1 MDIQMKQYA
10 DNGNL
15 KELKYIFVD
24 ALDVDPT
31 FVGYE
36 EDYNYCLSIPGLLEP
51 HIELTPFTQDTTLWD
66 ESYWVKL
73 KMDLIKNFSHKRMSH
88 MREVAKVFLAE
99 KVERILQ
106 ERAMAAKVQ
115 NTPVVVPAVRPVKAS
130 PATADQNTAAT
141 QISKSEQA
149 RRDLEKAR
157 RELEEDNRRAE
168 AAERADAERIRRRQ
182 MMNQNSYHPAAGDG
196 SKKAIGIAMAVL
208 LVAAIVLVLLLK

>member
-31 FVGYE
+31 FVRYE

-51 HIELTPFTQDTTLWD
+51 HIELTPFTQDTALWD

-73 KMDLIKNFSHKRMSH
+73 KMDLVKNFSHTRMSH

-99 KVERILQ
+99 KVNRILR
-106 ERAMAAKVQ
+106 ERAMAAEAQ
-115 NTPVVVPAVRPVKAS
+115 NTLAVAPAANPVKAI
-130 PATADQNTAAT
+130 PVKADQNAGAM
-141 QISKSEQA
+141 QISKAEQA
-149 RRDLEKAR
+149 RRDLEEAR
-157 RELEEDNRRAE
+157 RKLEEENRRAE

-182 MMNQNSYHPAAGDG
+182 MLNQNSYQPTTGNG
-196 SKKAIGIAMAVL
+196 SKKLIGIAMAVL
-208 LVAAIVLVLLLK
+208 LVVAVVLVLLLK